1 MSISTDAY
9 YKFTDE
15 LDSKVTTWILD
26 GTSRGLGKTATWPL
40 MRLGDAL
47 LVCGAYLG
55 FVLFVPSILRILK
68 IKLTLYPL
76 LFSYNFVQ
84 VMLCSYMSIEALLL
98 AKRNNYSI
106 LVPCCNKFDA
116 ENPKV
121 SELLY
126 IFYISKILDF
136 VDTFAIVMRGK
147 GKQLS
152 LLHVYHHVTIFLMYW
167 LNMKVCYDG
176 DIFFTILLNAFI
188 HAIMYTYYFIT
199 LQIPKKGSGKPG
211 SVGSGKPIFSLWW
224 KKYTTQLQML
234 QFSMM
239 ISQAVYSHFMICPVY
254 SKRLNLIYLFY
265 IISLFLLF
273 ANFYSRSYSKKSSPK
288 NKKKNKKN

>member
-1 MSISTDAY
+1 MSSTDAY

-15 LDSKVTTWILD
+15 LDSKITTWILD
-26 GTSRGLGKTATWPL
+26 GTSRGLGETATWPL
-40 MRLGDAL
+40 TRLGDAL
-47 LVCGAYLG
+47 MVCAAYLG
-55 FVLFVPSILRILK
+55 FVFFVPSILKFLK

-84 VMLCSYMSIEALLL
+84 MLLCSYMSIEALLL

-106 LVPCCNKFDA
+106 LVPGCNKFDV

-121 SELLY
+121 AELLY
-126 IFYISKILDF
+126 IFYVSKILDF

-199 LQIPKKGSGKPG
+199 LQIPKQH
-211 SVGSGKPIFSLWW
+211 GKPIFSLWW

-239 ISQAVYSHFMICPVY
+239 ISQAIYSHFMICPVY

-265 IISLFLLF
+265 IISLFALF
-273 ANFYSRSYSKKSSPK
+273 MNFYRKSYSKKSK
-288 NKKKNKKN
+288 NKRKNKKN